1 MQEGRKG
8 EEEERY
14 ERKPKINRK
23 TWNEFGKNDKGEL
36 RMILVE
42 DCGVK
47 TSTKRKTLK
56 RLEESRIGLKNP
68 KKILKSVKFRKKKEQ
83 KKENELTTEKRKGIG
98 RETLGRNELSS
109 EKQDKTKST

>member
-1 MQEGRKG
+1 MRPETEGGKLANRIGERVQEGRKG

-42 DCGVK
+42 DWGV
-47 TSTKRKTLK
+47 SAM
-56 RLEESRIGLKNP
+56 
-68 KKILKSVKFRKKKEQ
+68 
-83 KKENELTTEKRKGIG
+83 
-98 RETLGRNELSS
+98 
-109 EKQDKTKST
+109 